1 MNGRG
6 GLNCP
11 PPLPLTFK
19 LENRE
24 SNYMFHKVRQP
35 KDLESFLMSKKLS
48 TKFGLMGFTL
58 N

>member
-6 GLNCP
+6 GLNCLP
-11 PPLPLTFK
+11 PPPPPK

-24 SNYMFHKVRQP
+24 SNYMLHKARQP